1 MTITDIRFD
10 PSPAPTKRN
19 PRNTLYQLRRKIVFQ
34 RYNGLKTGDELHG
47 HPYNDYQDY
56 LVGIDGTGIDADIQ
70 TPNPGDVIIAGQ
82 MQEILT
88 HSILVR
94 YDSRI
99 DPRMIIKY
107 TNQDTGVSRYW
118 YIVTLTNPDFEWHY
132 WRIGAVEIVEFDDEG
147 T

>member
-10 PSPAPTKRN
+10 PSPSPTKRN
-19 PRNTLYQLRRKIVFQ
+19 PRNTLFQLRRKIVFQ
-34 RYNGLKTGDELHG
+34 RYEGSKTGDEIGG
-47 HPYNDYQDY
+47 HPYQDY
-56 LVGIDGTGIDADIQ
+56 VDYLTGYDGTGVYCDIQ
-70 TPNPGDVIIAGQ
+70 TPHPDDVMMAGQ
-82 MQEILT
+82 QQEILT

-94 YDSRI
+94 YDARI

-118 YIVTLTNPDFEWHY
+118 YIVTLVNPDFEWHY
-132 WRIGAVEIVEFDDEG
+132 LRLGAVEIVEFDDEG